1 MGSSSCQWA
10 SAQWDRERCMKSAPT
25 TTSPHM
31 RKLRW
36 LTDSLGGAALG
47 AMVYAIWAVCVNW
60 HASPSLAIRAGL
72 THWVIS
78 TALTYCDA
86 ANMRYFFSLGRT
98 RLEGMAFA
106 LCAGLTLTYSVLIT
120 AHLIVGTPHI
130 LLTLAVGVIPNIVY
144 CVGYTLLL
152 SRTTHKP
159 TSRLDA
165 RATRKDTSPSE
176 GI

>member
-1 MGSSSCQWA
+1 
-10 SAQWDRERCMKSAPT
+10 
-25 TTSPHM
+25 M

-60 HASPSLAIRAGL
+60 QTDHWLAIRAGF
-72 THWVIS
+72 THWIVS

-98 RLEGMAFA
+98 RIEGMAFA
-106 LCAGLTLTYSVLIT
+106 MCAGLTLTYTVLIT
-120 AHLIVGTPHI
+120 AHWLVGTPHI
-130 LLTLAVGVIPNIVY
+130 ALTLAVGVIPNMAY
-144 CVGYTLLL
+144 CIGYTLLL

-159 TSRLDA
+159 ASRAQA
-165 RATRKDTSPSE
+165 RAEREASSSSSKST
-176 GI
+176 

>member
-1 MGSSSCQWA
+1 
-10 SAQWDRERCMKSAPT
+10 MKAAPT
-25 TTSPHM
+25 TTSPRM

-60 HASPSLAIRAGL
+60 STSPTLAIRAGF
-72 THWVIS
+72 THWIIS

-106 LCAGLTLTYSVLIT
+106 MCAGLTLTYSVLIT
-120 AHLIVGTPHI
+120 GHWIVGTPHI
-130 LLTLAVGVIPNIVY
+130 ALTLAIGVIPNIAY
-144 CVGYTLLL
+144 CVGYTMLL

-159 TSRLDA
+159 KSRREA
-165 RATRKDTSPSE
+165 RAQKDANSSE
-176 GI
+176 GV

>member
-1 MGSSSCQWA
+1 MGSPSCPCS
-10 SAQWDRERCMKSAPT
+10 SAQWDRARRMKSAPT
-25 TTSPHM
+25 TTSPRM

-60 HASPSLAIRAGL
+60 STSPSLAIRAGI

-98 RLEGMAFA
+98 RLEGMALA

-130 LLTLAVGVIPNIVY
+130 ALTLSVGVIPNMVY
-144 CVGYTLLL
+144 CIGYTLLL

-159 TSRLDA
+159 DSRLDA